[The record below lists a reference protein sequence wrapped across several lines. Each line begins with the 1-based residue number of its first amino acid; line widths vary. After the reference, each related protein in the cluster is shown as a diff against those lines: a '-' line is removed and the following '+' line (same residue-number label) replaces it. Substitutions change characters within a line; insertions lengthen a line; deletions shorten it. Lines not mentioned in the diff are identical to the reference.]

1 MSFERRCECDECNR
15 NRRKRDREEVRELGN
30 FKGRRR
36 LIGLREGDKIR
47 VFSGGDQIDGIGV
60 FIRIED
66 RFLIWVDAAANLNM
80 TSLDAISIQ
89 RVV

>member
-15 NRRKRDREEVRELGN
+15 NRRKRDREEIRELGN
-30 FKGRRR
+30 LKRRRR
-36 LIGLREGDKIR
+36 LNALREGDKIR
-47 VFSGGDQIDGIGV
+47 VFSDGDQIDGIGV

>member
-15 NRRKRDREEVRELGN
+15 NRRKRDREEIRELGN
-30 FKGRRR
+30 LKRRRR
-36 LIGLREGDKIR
+36 LNTLREGDKIR

-80 TSLDAISIQ
+80 ISLDAISIQ

>member
-15 NRRKRDREEVRELGN
+15 NRRKRDREEIRELGN
-30 FKGRRR
+30 LKRRRR
-36 LIGLREGDKIR
+36 LNALREGDKIR

>member
-15 NRRKRDREEVRELGN
+15 NRRKRDREEVRKFED
-30 FKGRRR
+30 FKRRR
-36 LIGLREGDKIR
+36 GLNALREGDKIR

-66 RFLIWVDAAANLNM
+66 RFLIWVDAAANLNT
-80 TSLDAISIQ
+80 TSLDTISIQ

>member
-36 LIGLREGDKIR
+36 LNGLREGDKIR

>member
-15 NRRKRDREEVRELGN
+15 NRRKRDLEEARELGN
-30 FKGRRR
+30 FKRRRR
-36 LIGLREGDKIR
+36 LNALREGDKIR

-66 RFLIWVDAAANLNM
+66 RFLIWVDATVNLNM

>member
-15 NRRKRDREEVRELGN
+15 DRRKRSREEVRELEN
-30 FKGRRR
+30 FKGRRG
-36 LIGLREGDKIR
+36 LNGLREGDKIR
-47 VFSGGDQIDGIGV
+47 VFSGGDQIAGIGV

-66 RFLIWVDAAANLNM
+66 GFLIWVDAAANLNM
-80 TSLDAISIQ
+80 TSLDAISVQ

>member
-1 MSFERRCECDECNR
+1 MLYGKAIKLEFFRWRS
-15 NRRKRDREEVRELGN
+15 V
-30 FKGRRR
+30 
-36 LIGLREGDKIR
+36 
-47 VFSGGDQIDGIGV
+47 DGIGV

-66 RFLIWVDAAANLNM
+66 RFLIWVDAAANLNT

>member
-1 MSFERRCECDECNR
+1 MSFERRCECDECSR
-15 NRRKRDREEVRELGN
+15 NRRKRDREEVRKFGD
-30 FKGRRR
+30 FKRRR
-36 LIGLREGDKIR
+36 GLNALREGDKIR

-66 RFLIWVDAAANLNM
+66 RFLIWVDLCANLNT